1 MVGQPQTFSM
11 KLKHQFMAIFLYNS
25 KNKKN
30 IREIGVYMENVKFIG
45 AAPAP
50 PPCFQLQLP
59 NGGALS
65 PYPFRG
71 IFLYNSKNKK
81 LHWRDRS
88 LHGEFWIHW
97 SCPCP
102 KPLFSTSVAQWRG
115 SQPPTHLEAYFYTTQ
130 RTKKTSLEG

>member
-1 MVGQPQTFSM
+1 MVLAPNLQLMNRAMVGQPHTFSM

-65 PYPFRG
+65 PHPFRG

-81 LHWRDRS
+81 
-88 LHGEFWIHW
+88 
-97 SCPCP
+97 
-102 KPLFSTSVAQWRG
+102 
-115 SQPPTHLEAYFYTTQ
+115 
-130 RTKKTSLEG
+130 TSLEG